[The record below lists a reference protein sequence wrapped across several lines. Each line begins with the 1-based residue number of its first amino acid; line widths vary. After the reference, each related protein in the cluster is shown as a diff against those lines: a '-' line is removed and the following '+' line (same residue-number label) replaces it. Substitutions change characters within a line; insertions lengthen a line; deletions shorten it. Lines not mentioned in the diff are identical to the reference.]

1 MRWYEYKMETDDLYA
16 PDDLKAKLL
25 AMTDQLTEEEKAQ
38 PMMKTDAPVPAQSAP
53 VQPKKKLIRFPAKRV
68 GALAACLAVCVV
80 GYGAFATGQIGL
92 GAKSSNP
99 AAVMAAGGADRA
111 AVDSPM
117 AADYSLNTLSLE
129 SSADNG
135 TAVYS
140 EDDAAAAAHST
151 DHAKIIYTANLSLES
166 KDYDAARAALDAAL
180 AEAGGYLESSSE
192 YSDAGDSRS
201 VSLTYRVPQQNYENF
216 LAAVAEAGN
225 VTYKNQQ
232 ADDVTAQYMDVETR
246 LENLKNQRTRLQQ
259 LQQQA
264 DNLSDLLEIESSL
277 PYGIFVFNWAN
288 PNQRSWGLPMLGF
301 DLVGRNNQIRSYV
314 PNKDGITDM
323 YEMGV
328 AMTHS
333 VSVNKV
339 FNGAGIRF
347 NYTGIDYDGMLK
359 NFDNMKRHTFDLRVN
374 MDLAKWLSSEI
385 SVNYQLE
392 TADNRDYKG
401 DSNRNPMRAI
411 MNMPRD
417 VVMEELLPWKRE
429 TGEAFTRGNGFYNPY
444 WLLNEISNGDGRNN
458 FRGNLTLNI
467 KPIQGMNIR
476 LRASVEKANKN
487 GWKFDNYYTMWDIDG
502 QYETFRE
509 ASNNYNYEGVI
520 SYNRNIKKVS
530 LSANLGTSMQK
541 NDWYKLWNTTAN
553 FPH

>member
-92 GAKSSNP
+92 GAKSSSP

-129 SSADNG
+129 SGADNG

-232 ADDVTAQYMDVETR
+232 ADDVTAQYMDVEAR
-246 LENLKNQRTRLQQ
+246 LENLKAQRTRLQQ

-264 DNLSDLLEIESSL
+264 ETLSDLLEIESSL
-277 PYGIFVFNWAN
+277 TEVQSQIE
-288 PNQRSWGLPMLGF
+288 SW
-301 DLVGRNNQIRSYV
+301 QSQ
-314 PNKDGITDM
+314 
-323 YEMGV
+323 
-328 AMTHS
+328 
-333 VSVNKV
+333 
-339 FNGAGIRF
+339 
-347 NYTGIDYDGMLK
+347 
-359 NFDNMKRHTFDLRVN
+359 
-374 MDLAKWLSSEI
+374 MDWYNDQ
-385 SVNYQLE
+385 V
-392 TADNRDYKG
+392 
-401 DSNRNPMRAI
+401 
-411 MNMPRD
+411 
-417 VVMEELLPWKRE
+417 EEC
-429 TGEAFTRGNGFYNPY
+429 TVY
-444 WLLNEISNGDGRNN
+444 
-458 FRGNLTLNI
+458 
-467 KPIQGMNIR
+467 
-476 LRASVEKANKN
+476 
-487 GWKFDNYYTMWDIDG
+487 
-502 QYETFRE
+502 
-509 ASNNYNYEGVI
+509 
-520 SYNRNIKKVS
+520 VS
-530 LSANLGTSMQK
+530 LSEVSTYSPPSEGFGSRFVSALSAGWQ
-541 NDWYKLWNTTAN
+541 N
-553 FPH
+553 FVGGLQQVIVALAGAWPVVVIAAAACAGFVVWKKKKK